1 MQISVELVGGGMIGS
16 CDPFDLYLRKSGS
29 LGCVDI
35 VFNWTVASNHSK
47 DYIPIDSHYDS
58 SLILTWHCYNQTFI
72 RYNFHFANLLAAT
85 INTGLQE
92 FIFTSM
98 QACR

>member
-1 MQISVELVGGGMIGS
+1 MTFNFINVLQMQISVELVGGGMIGS

-58 SLILTWHCYNQTFI
+58 SLILT
-72 RYNFHFANLLAAT
+72 
-85 INTGLQE
+85 
-92 FIFTSM
+92 
-98 QACR
+98 